1 MTLANAAVAILW
13 ALPVL
18 LQLYILIRLTRSTNE
33 AQRYL
38 SDTKTEEQQEEMVS
52 TDTSS
57 KFYPYLM

>member
-1 MTLANAAVAILW
+1 MTLDNAAVAILW

-18 LQLYILIRLTRSTNE
+18 LQLFILFRLARCTNE
-33 AQRYL
+33 GQRYL

>member
-18 LQLYILIRLTRSTNE
+18 LQLFILFRLARSTNE

-38 SDTKTEEQQEEMVS
+38 SGTKTEEQQEEMVS